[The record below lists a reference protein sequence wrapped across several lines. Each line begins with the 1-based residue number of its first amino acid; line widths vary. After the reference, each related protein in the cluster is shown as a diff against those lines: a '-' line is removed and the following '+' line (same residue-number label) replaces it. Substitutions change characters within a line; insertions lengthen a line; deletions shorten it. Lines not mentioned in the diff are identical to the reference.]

1 GTMGGLFL
9 DGEESPAL
17 EDISKWTVEDVCSFV
32 SNLSGCTEYT
42 QVFREQAIDGE
53 TLPLLTEEHLL
64 NNMGLKLGPA
74 LKIRSQVAK
83 RLGRVLYMA
92 GFPLA
97 VPLQPAGL
105 RAPDHPREIP
115 SAELRPSST
124 GSVASPFGSTASR
137 GSPKQENGNPSLL
150 SDTTKAPS

>member
-1 GTMGGLFL
+1 
-9 DGEESPAL
+9 
-17 EDISKWTVEDVCSFV
+17 VCP
-32 SNLSGCTEYT
+32 LSGVCLSP

-92 GFPLA
+92 GIPMAL
-97 VPLQPAGL
+97 PLQPPAL
-105 RAPDHPREIP
+105 RPPEREVP
-115 SAELRPSST
+115 PGELRPAST
-124 GSVASPFGSTASR
+124 GSVASPFGSALPSSR

-150 SDTTKAPS
+150 NDTTKPPS